1 MKVAFYAPLK
11 PPDHANPSGDRLI
24 ARLLLEALRRSGNQ
38 PMLVSRFRSWE
49 GRGDAVRQ
57 DRLRRV
63 GERLGQRLLRRLLA
77 LDPASRPRCWFTY
90 HLYHKAPDWIGP
102 LVSKSLGIPY
112 IVAEG
117 TVAEKQRNGPWRQ
130 GFAAATAA
138 ITEADLVLAIN
149 STDLPGV
156 ASVVADPARIAHLP
170 PFLDLAAFEGRNGRE
185 QKKPRL
191 ADKLRLPLEP
201 PWLVTVA
208 MMRVGNKLDSYRTL
222 AKALHRCPHL
232 PWHLIIVGDGAMR
245 TEVEAAFSGEL
256 SARVTFTGRY
266 AHAELP
272 ALLGACDL
280 CVWPALAEPLGMALL
295 EAQAAG
301 LPVVAG
307 NSGGVSDIVREG
319 ETGRLLPPGDADSF
333 ADAVI
338 SLLDDTA
345 ARIAMGKRARKR
357 TREIHDLDSAARSLD
372 EWLRQLTAA
381 RRP

>member
-38 PMLVSRFRSWE
+38 PLLLSRFRSWE
-49 GRGDAVRQ
+49 GRGDAARQ

-63 GERLGQRLLRRLLA
+63 GERLGRRLLRRLFA
-77 LDPASRPRCWFTY
+77 LDPANRPRCWFTY

-102 LVSKSLGIPY
+102 LVSRSLDIPY
-112 IVAEG
+112 VVAEAS
-117 TVAEKQRNGPWRQ
+117 VAEKQRDGPWRE
-130 GFAAATAA
+130 GFAAASTA
-138 ITEADLVLAIN
+138 ISGADLLIALN
-149 STDLPGV
+149 TTDLPGV
-156 ASVVADPARIAHLP
+156 ASLMAEHARLVHLP
-170 PFLDLAAFEGRNGRE
+170 PFLDLAAFEARNGRE
-185 QKKPRL
+185 QEKARL
-191 ADKLRLPLEP
+191 ADRLRLPLEP

-208 MMRVGNKLDSYRTL
+208 MMRVGNKLDSYRAL
-222 AKALHRCPHL
+222 AKALDSCLHL

-245 TEVEAAFSGEL
+245 TEVEAAFSSEL

-266 AHAELP
+266 DHAELP

-301 LPVVAG
+301 LPVIAG
-307 NSGGVSDIVREG
+307 DSGGVSDIVREG
-319 ETGRLLPPGDADSF
+319 ETGRLVPPGDVDSF

-338 SLLDDTA
+338 ASLNDSA
-345 ARIAMGKRARKR
+345 ARRAMGKRARQR
-357 TREIHDLDSAARSLD
+357 AMEIHDLDSAARSLD
-372 EWLRQLTAA
+372 DLLRQLTTA

>member
-38 PMLVSRFRSWE
+38 PLLLSRFRSWE

-112 IVAEG
+112 VVAEG
-117 TVAEKQRNGPWRQ
+117 TVAEKQRDGLWRE

-138 ITEADLVLAIN
+138 IAKADLVIALN
-149 STDLPGV
+149 TTDLPGV
-156 ASVVADPARIAHLP
+156 ASVVTDPARIVYLP
-170 PFLDLAAFEGRNGRE
+170 PFLDLTAFEARNGRE
-185 QKKPRL
+185 QERARL
-191 ADKLRLPLEP
+191 ADRLRLPLEP

-208 MMRVGNKLDSYRTL
+208 MMRVGNKLDSYRAL
-222 AKALHRCPHL
+222 AKALDTCLHL

-245 TEVEAAFSGEL
+245 TEVEAAFSGKL

-266 AHAELP
+266 DYAELP

-307 NSGGVSDIVREG
+307 DSGGVSDIVREG
-319 ETGRLLPPGDADSF
+319 ETGRLVPPGDVDSF
-333 ADAVI
+333 ADAVMT
-338 SLLDDTA
+338 LLNDTA
-345 ARIAMGKRARKR
+345 ARHAMGKRARQR
-357 TREIHDLDSAARSLD
+357 AMEIHDLDSAARSLD
-372 EWLRQLTAA
+372 YLLRQLTAA